1 MTAAATLP
9 RPDSKARSVS
19 RSFIRIAIYLVLFIG
34 LWWGYAVGADVPAFL
49 LPTPDAVWQSL
60 VAMSGEGILWSNFA
74 ATFRSVALGFVVGT
88 VVGIAVGYCIWRFRI
103 LREAMAPYLLLF
115 QAAPKIAVVPL
126 FVLWFG
132 LGLGTQLA
140 LTLLL
145 TFFPIMIAAQLG
157 FASMSKEAR
166 DLGQILGLSRA
177 QAFWKIQL
185 PGATPDLFAG
195 AKLGI
200 LDAIEGAFLAEFITA
215 QFGLGYLMVLG
226 TATYDAPMLFG
237 AVILTVIVGLTGFG
251 LIYAAER
258 YFLRWRRA
266 T

>member
-1 MTAAATLP
+1 MTAAGTLP
-9 RPDSKARSVS
+9 RPDTRARSMS
-19 RSFIRIAIYLVLFIG
+19 RSVMRIAIYLVLFIG
-34 LWWGYAVGADVPAFL
+34 LWWTYAVVADVPAFL

-60 VAMSGEGILWSNFA
+60 TLMSAEGVLWSNFF
-74 ATFRSVALGFVVGT
+74 ATLRSVALGFIVGI
-88 VVGIAVGYCIWRFRI
+88 VVGIAVGYCVWRFRI
-103 LREAMAPYLLLF
+103 VREATAPYMVLF

-157 FASMSKEAR
+157 FASMSNEAR
-166 DLGQILGLSRA
+166 DLGRILGFSRA
-177 QAFWKIQL
+177 QSFWKIQL

-200 LDAIEGAFLAEFITA
+200 LEAIEGAFLAEFITA

-226 TATYDAPMLFG
+226 TATYDAPMLFA

-251 LIYAAER
+251 AIYGAER
-258 YFLRWRRA
+258 YFLRWRR
-266 T
+266 TT